1 MSPGP
6 DRVGLT
12 DALAALQDAV
22 DAVAARDGLAHVVV
36 PGGRS
41 PARLFAALSAR
52 GLPDATW
59 RLHLA
64 DERCVP
70 WTDPRR
76 NGPAVARALGLPAD
90 HPAWPTSPPPLADD
104 VEAARRHAARLA
116 IVPDFAAVVLGLGVD
131 GHVAS
136 IFPGDPAPLA
146 ADAPDALLV
155 AAPGADPIRRI
166 TMSAQRLART
176 GLLLLVVDGDGKDAA
191 VAALGSDRR
200 SPADAIAGPRR
211 LLVDLRR

>member
-12 DALAALQDAV
+12 EALAALE
-22 DAVAARDGLAHVVV
+22 DAVAAVVARDGLAHVVV

-41 PARLFAALSAR
+41 PARLFAALFAR

-70 WTDPRR
+70 GTDPRR
-76 NGPAVARALGLPAD
+76 NAPAVARALGLPAD
-90 HPAWPTSPPPLADD
+90 HPSWPVSPPPLAD
-104 VEAARRHAARLA
+104 VAEAARRHAARLA
-116 IVPDFAAVVLGLGVD
+116 TVPDFAAVVLGIGAD

-146 ADAPDALLV
+146 PDAPDALLV
-155 AAPGADPIRRI
+155 VAPGADPVHRI
-166 TMSAQRLART
+166 TLSARRLART
-176 GLLLLVVDGDGKDAA
+176 RLLLLVVDGDGKDAA
-191 VAALGSDRR
+191 VAALGSDPR
-200 SPADAIAGPRR
+200 SPADAIIGPRR